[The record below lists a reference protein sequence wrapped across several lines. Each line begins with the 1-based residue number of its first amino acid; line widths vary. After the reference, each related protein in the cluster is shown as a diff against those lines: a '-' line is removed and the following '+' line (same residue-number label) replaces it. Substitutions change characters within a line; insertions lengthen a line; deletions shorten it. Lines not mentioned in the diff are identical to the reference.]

1 VKAKALAAQVKPEPL
16 PEIHTMKPKW
26 IIPLILLATGALLPQ
41 SEPENAAKAKVMAL
55 EKAWNQ
61 AYKLGDTK
69 ALGTLLD
76 DAIVLIEDDGTIKTK
91 AEFLASVKS
100 ITANEEQVSPE
111 SLTVHVHGQTAIAV
125 GVFAAKGT
133 RKGKAYIRRERFVDT
148 WILKNGN
155 WVCVATNAT
164 PILH

>member
-1 VKAKALAAQVKPEPL
+1 M
-16 PEIHTMKPKW
+16 I
-26 IIPLILLATGALLPQ
+26 
-41 SEPENAAKAKVMAL
+41 AL

-76 DAIVLIEDDGTIKTK
+76 SALVLVEDDGSLKTR

-100 ITANEEQVSPE
+100 SSANEEQVAPE
-111 SLTVHVHGQTAIAV
+111 SLTVHIFGQTAIAV
-125 GVFAAKGT
+125 GVLAAKGS
-133 RKGKAYIRRERFVDT
+133 RGGKPYVRRERFVDT

>member
-1 VKAKALAAQVKPEPL
+1 MKSIALLMILLGAPALFAQKDFEAAAQ
-16 PEIHTMKPKW
+16 T
-26 IIPLILLATGALLPQ
+26 
-41 SEPENAAKAKVMAL
+41 KVIAL

-76 DAIVLIEDDGTIKTK
+76 NSLVLVEDDGSLKTK

-100 ITANEEQVSPE
+100 ATANEEQVAPE
-111 SLTVHVHGQTAIAV
+111 SMTVHVHGQTAIAV
-125 GVFAAKGT
+125 GVLAAKGS
-133 RKGKAYIRRERFVDT
+133 RGGKPYVRRERFVDT

>member
-1 VKAKALAAQVKPEPL
+1 
-16 PEIHTMKPKW
+16 MKW
-26 IIPLILLATGALLPQ
+26 TALLLVLI
-41 SEPENAAKAKVMAL
+41 SAALFAQDDSDAARTKVIAL

-69 ALGTLLD
+69 ALSTLLD
-76 DAIVLIEDDGTIKTK
+76 DSLVLIEDDGSLKTK
-91 AEFLASVKS
+91 KEFLASVKATS
-100 ITANEEQVSPE
+100 ANEEQVAPE

-133 RKGKAYIRRERFVDT
+133 KAGKPYIRRERFVDT

>member
-1 VKAKALAAQVKPEPL
+1 
-16 PEIHTMKPKW
+16 MKLQW
-26 IIPLILLATGALLPQ
+26 IIPFILLATGALLPQ
-41 SEPENAAKAKVMAL
+41 SEPEDAAKAKVIAL

-76 DAIVLIEDDGTIKTK
+76 DSLVLIEDDGSLKTK
-91 AEFLASVKS
+91 SEFLTSVKS
-100 ITANEEQVSPE
+100 TTANEEQVAPE
-111 SLTVHVHGQTAIAV
+111 SMTVHVHGQTAVAV
-125 GVFAAKGT
+125 GVFSAKGS
-133 RKGKAYIRRERFVDT
+133 RNGKPYVRRERFVDT

>member
-1 VKAKALAAQVKPEPL
+1 MKWTVVVMSLACAATLAAQ
-16 PEIHTMKPKW
+16 
-26 IIPLILLATGALLPQ
+26 
-41 SEPENAAKAKVMAL
+41 SDSDAAARTKVIAL

-61 AYKLGDTK
+61 AYKVGDSK
-69 ALGTLLD
+69 ALSSLLD
-76 DAIVLIEDDGTIKTK
+76 DSLVLIEDDGSLKDK
-91 AEFLASVKS
+91 AQFLASIKGP
-100 ITANEEQVSPE
+100 TANEEQVAPE
-111 SLTVHVHGQTAIAV
+111 SLNVYIHGQTAIAT

-133 RKGKAYIRRERFVDT
+133 HNGKPYVHRERFVDT

>member
-1 VKAKALAAQVKPEPL
+1 MRWTALL
-16 PEIHTMKPKW
+16 
-26 IIPLILLATGALLPQ
+26 LILAGAANLSAQ
-41 SEPENAAKAKVMAL
+41 SDSEAARTKVIAL

-69 ALGTLLD
+69 ALSVLLD
-76 DAIVLIEDDGTIKTK
+76 DAVVLIEDDGALKNKTQ
-91 AEFLASVKS
+91 FLASMKS
-100 ITANEEQVSPE
+100 SSANEEQVDPE
-111 SLTVHVHGQTAIAV
+111 SLTVHVFGQTAIAV
-125 GVFAAKGT
+125 GVFAAKGN
-133 RKGKAYIRRERFVDT
+133 RGGKPYVRRERFVDT

>member
-1 VKAKALAAQVKPEPL
+1 
-16 PEIHTMKPKW
+16 MKMKW
-26 IIPLILLATGALLPQ
+26 IASLLLLATGAVLAQ
-41 SEPENAAKAKVMAL
+41 SEPEAAAKAKVMAL

-76 DAIVLIEDDGTIKTK
+76 DAVVLIEDDGTIKSK

-100 ITANEEQVSPE
+100 TTANEEQVAPE
-111 SLTVHVHGQTAIAV
+111 SMAVHIHGQTAISV

-133 RKGKAYIRRERFVDT
+133 RNGKPYVRRERFVDT
-148 WILKNGN
+148 WIMKNGN

>member
-1 VKAKALAAQVKPEPL
+1 MKWTAFLLVLACATTLFAQNESEAAAQ
-16 PEIHTMKPKW
+16 
-26 IIPLILLATGALLPQ
+26 
-41 SEPENAAKAKVMAL
+41 AKVIAL

-76 DAIVLIEDDGTIKTK
+76 SALVLVEDDGSLKTR

-100 ITANEEQVSPE
+100 SSANEEQVAPE
-111 SLTVHVHGQTAIAV
+111 SLTVHIFGQTAIAV
-125 GVFAAKGT
+125 GVLAAKGS
-133 RKGKAYIRRERFVDT
+133 RGGKPYVRRERFVDT